1 MEGEE
6 GREVYVSKPYSL
18 PALFQLGGD
27 GGGGRE
33 GGVCE
38 QAILTASIASIGRGW
53 RGKEGREV
61 YVSKPYS
68 LPTLLQLGG
77 DGGGR
82 KGGRCM

>member
-1 MEGEE
+1 ME
-6 GREVYVSKPYSL
+6 
-18 PALFQLGGD
+18 
-27 GGGGRE
+27 GGGRE

-38 QAILTASIASIGRGW
+38 QAILTASIVSIGRGW
-53 RGKEGREV
+53 RGEEGREV